1 MIEAEK
7 KKRDKIS
14 SIYDIKENVDKENAE
29 NSDDAEEEKLSED
42 NEAAL
47 IPY

>member
-7 KKRDKIS
+7 KKREKIA
-14 SIYDIKENVDKENAE
+14 SIYDIKENVDQENAE
-29 NSDDAEEEKLSED
+29 NSDEENKLSED

>member
-1 MIEAEK
+1 MIEVEK

>member
-1 MIEAEK
+1 MIESEK
-7 KKRDKIS
+7 KKREKIA
-14 SIYDIKENVDKENAE
+14 SIYDITENVDKENAE
-29 NSDDAEEEKLSED
+29 NSDEEDKLSED